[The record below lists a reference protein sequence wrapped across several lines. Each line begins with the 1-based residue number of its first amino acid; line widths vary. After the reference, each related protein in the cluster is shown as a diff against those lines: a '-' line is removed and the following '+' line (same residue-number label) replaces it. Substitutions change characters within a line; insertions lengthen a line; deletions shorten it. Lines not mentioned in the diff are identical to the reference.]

1 MSSPS
6 GVKLAVLDDY
16 AAISSPHFQPLAS
29 QIQIDSFPQTLQARV
44 PSEHDALVA
53 RLKPYTIISTMRERT
68 QFPRS
73 VLAELPNLKLL
84 LTTAMKN
91 AAIDTAACK
100 DLGITVVGTSPK
112 RNATKGYDAT
122 NEMTWA
128 LILGLAKDV
137 ARGDAVVKGPSP
149 AASNDPN
156 AHVGGWQTTLTFGLA
171 GKTLGLLGLGKLG
184 TQCAVTGH
192 LGFGMKVIAWSSSL
206 TQDKADEAA
215 QQRGLPKGTF
225 RVVGSKKELFEQA
238 DVLSVHYVLSDRS
251 RGIVGKDELSSMKKN
266 SLLVNTSRGPLID
279 EAALVEALEAG
290 KIRGVG
296 LDVYDVEP
304 LPKETP
310 WRRSGYWGEDGRST
324 VLVSPHMGYVEEETM
339 HDWYEQQAE
348 AIKAWLN
355 KEEIKGI
362 IQ

>member
-1 MSSPS
+1 MSSS
-6 GVKLAVLDDY
+6 SDVKLAILDDY
-16 AAISSPHFQPLAS
+16 AAISSPHFQSLAS

-44 PSEHDALVA
+44 PAEHDALIA

-84 LTTAMKN
+84 LTTGMRN
-91 AAIDTAACK
+91 ASIDTAACK
-100 DLGITVVGTSPK
+100 DLGITLVGTYPK

-137 ARGDAVVKGPSP
+137 ARGDAVVKAPSP
-149 AASNDPN
+149 AANDPN

-184 TQCAVTGH
+184 TQSAITGH
-192 LGFGMKVIAWSSSL
+192 LGFGMKVIAWSASL

-215 QQRGLPKGTF
+215 QERGLPKGTF
-225 RVVGSKKELFEQA
+225 RVVGSKKELCEQA

-266 SLLVNTSRGPLID
+266 ALLVNTSRGPLID
-279 EAALVEALEAG
+279 EAALVEALDAG

-296 LDVYDVEP
+296 LDVFDVEP
-304 LPKETP
+304 LPKESP
-310 WRRSGYWGEDGRST
+310 WRRSGYWGEGGRST
-324 VLVSPHMGYVEEETM
+324 VLLSPHMGYVEEETM
-339 HDWYEQQAE
+339 HDWYEQQTG
-348 AIKAWLN
+348 AIKAWIN
-355 KEEIKGI
+355 KEEVKGI